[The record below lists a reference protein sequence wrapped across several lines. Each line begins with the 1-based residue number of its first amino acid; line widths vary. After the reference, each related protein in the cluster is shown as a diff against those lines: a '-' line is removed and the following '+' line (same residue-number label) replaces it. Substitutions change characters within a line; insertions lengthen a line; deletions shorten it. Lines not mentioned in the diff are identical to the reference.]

1 MMAKRKTT
9 SDALDLGHSA
19 EGLRG
24 LAWPIK
30 DLNVDPRN
38 ARSHSQANVAA
49 IAASLRRFG
58 QLKPAAGH
66 RATGRLEAGHGMMAA
81 ARQLGWTHLAV
92 IWVEH
97 SERDA
102 RDFGLADNR
111 TAELA
116 EWDEAVLAEL
126 LQELR
131 EEDDSQEFF
140 DAMLL
145 ADLEKEDDLPAAG
158 DAAENDVATY
168 WGVIV
173 IVRNEREQKKL
184 LEEMAER
191 GHQCRAL
198 M

>member
-1 MMAKRKTT
+1 MMAKRKST
-9 SDALDLGHSA
+9 SDAPDLSHIA

-38 ARSHSQANVAA
+38 ARSHSETNVAA
-49 IAASLRRFG
+49 IAASLKRFG
-58 QLKPAAGH
+58 QLKPAVGN

-81 ARQLGWTHLAV
+81 ARKLGWTHLAV

-102 RDFGLADNR
+102 RDFGLSDNR

-116 EWDEAVLAEL
+116 EWNDAVLAEL
-126 LQELR
+126 LDELR
-131 EEDDSQEFF
+131 QEDDSQEFY

-145 ADLEKEDDLPAAG
+145 AELEADDDLPAAG
-158 DAAENDVATY
+158 DAAENDVAAEY
-168 WGVIV
+168 GAVVIV
-173 IVRNEREQKKL
+173 PNEREQKRL
-184 LEEMAER
+184 LQEMEER
-191 GHQCRAL
+191 GYQCRAL